1 MGAFAVIGEEA
12 AWDWGLALVG
22 FAFGLIAGLGLAYVL
37 LPGSR
42 LARRALEERDSV
54 QHEHDEFRRTVD
66 EHFQKTS
73 DMFHD
78 LTLRYRQVYDH
89 LSEGAQGLVRE
100 PLNAPRLEVPDRPL
114 IQGAPHAAEDP
125 QEKDE
130 QAGAVPQ
137 GGADDAPREDEDSD
151 SPRQ

>member
-1 MGAFAVIGEEA
+1 VIGEEA

-42 LARRALEERDSV
+42 LARRALEERDSA
-54 QHEHDEFRRTVD
+54 QHELDEFRRTVD

-89 LSEGAQGLVRE
+89 LSEGAQALVRE

-114 IQGAPHAAEDP
+114 IPGTPNEAEGRPEDA
-125 QEKDE
+125 QQADE
-130 QAGAVPQ
+130 QAGASPQ
-137 GGADDAPREDEDSD
+137 GGADDVPGEDEDREP
-151 SPRQ
+151 PRQ